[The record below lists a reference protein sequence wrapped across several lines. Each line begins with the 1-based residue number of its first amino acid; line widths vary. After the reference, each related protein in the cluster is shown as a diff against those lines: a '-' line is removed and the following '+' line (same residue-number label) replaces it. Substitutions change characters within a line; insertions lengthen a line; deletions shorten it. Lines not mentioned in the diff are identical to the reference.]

1 MALNQYPAAA
11 RSVFRANKHHRNGVP
26 VPAFTR
32 VYGVCYVTESVNIRL
47 AIDQDDGPDHD
58 G

>member
-47 AIDQDDGPDHD
+47 AIDQDDGPD